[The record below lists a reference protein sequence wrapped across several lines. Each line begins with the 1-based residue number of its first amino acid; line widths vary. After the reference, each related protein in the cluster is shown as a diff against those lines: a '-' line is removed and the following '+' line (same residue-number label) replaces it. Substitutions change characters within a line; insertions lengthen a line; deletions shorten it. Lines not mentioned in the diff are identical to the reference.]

1 MSLVASSTG
10 ALVKLK
16 PFSSAEDAAKAG
28 ADFIF
33 ARATEALELRDRFI
47 LALSGG
53 STPWQMLHKL
63 AGYDLPWNKVHILQ
77 VDERAVPDDDP
88 DRNLLH
94 IRKVFAEPVSL
105 PPDHLHAMPVV
116 RADLNAGAQA
126 YERELAA
133 LAGTPPIAD
142 VIQLGLGVDG
152 HTASLVPDDPV
163 LEICDRDVGV
173 TGPYNGCPRMTLS
186 YPFINRARHIMWLI
200 VGAEKAVMVERL
212 IRKDRTI
219 PAGRISSQQATII
232 ADSAAMSAYENDGVS
247 KPC

>member
-10 ALVKLK
+10 ALVKLQS
-16 PFSSAEDAAKAG
+16 FNSAEDAAKAG

-53 STPWQMLHKL
+53 STPWRMLHKL
-63 AGYDLPWNKVHILQ
+63 AGYDLPWNKVHIMQ

-105 PPDHLHAMPVV
+105 PPDHLHAMPVNG
-116 RADLNAGAQA
+116 ADLTAGAQA
-126 YERELAA
+126 YERELEA

-152 HTASLVPDDPV
+152 HTASLVPGDPV
-163 LEICDRDVGV
+163 LEICDRDVCL
-173 TGPYNGCPRMTLS
+173 TGPYNGCRRMTLS

-200 VGAEKAVMVERL
+200 TGAEKAAMARRL
-212 IRKDRTI
+212 IHQDSTI
-219 PAGRISSQQATII
+219 PAGRINLQQATII
-232 ADSAAMSAYENDGVS
+232 ADSAAMSAYENDGVNNT
-247 KPC
+247 C